1 MRILVTGAAGFVG
14 RNLIEKLAQLNFEIV
29 AIDNLNSTLY
39 SSKIKEFNF
48 NAIAKLE
55 GDQLW
60 AFRSSKPE
68 ESVKRETAWCMLQ
81 AIDGLRQELIKIM
94 DNGKI
99 AQNAIVKSQKN

>member
-1 MRILVTGAAGFVG
+1 VSTNEDQVNKG
-14 RNLIEKLAQLNFEIV
+14 RKAKQLLE
-29 AIDNLNSTLY
+29 DETLN
-39 SSKIKEFNF
+39 

-81 AIDGLRQELIKIM
+81 AIDGLRQELIKVM
-94 DNGKI
+94 DNGKV
-99 AQNAIVKSQKN
+99 AQNAISKSQKNLI

>member
-1 MRILVTGAAGFVG
+1 MTNEDQVNKG
-14 RNLIEKLAQLNFEIV
+14 RKAKQLLE
-29 AIDNLNSTLY
+29 DETLN
-39 SSKIKEFNF
+39 

-68 ESVKRETAWCMLQ
+68 ESARRETAWCMLQ

-99 AQNAIVKSQKN
+99 AQNAISKSQKP

>member
-1 MRILVTGAAGFVG
+1 VTNEDQVMKG
-14 RNLIEKLAQLNFEIV
+14 RKAKQLLE
-29 AIDNLNSTLY
+29 DETLNA
-39 SSKIKEFNF
+39 
-48 NAIAKLE
+48 AIAKLE

-81 AIDGLRQELIKIM
+81 AIDGLKQELTKIM

-99 AQNAIVKSQKN
+99 AQSAITKSQKNLI

>member
-1 MRILVTGAAGFVG
+1 MTNEDQVRKGRKAQQILEDET
-14 RNLIEKLAQLNFEIV
+14 LN
-29 AIDNLNSTLY
+29 T
-39 SSKIKEFNF
+39 
-48 NAIAKLE
+48 AIAKLE

-60 AFRSSKPE
+60 LFRSSKSE

-99 AQNAIVKSQKN
+99 AQNAISRSQKNLI

>member
-1 MRILVTGAAGFVG
+1 MTNDEQIRKGRKAQQILEDET
-14 RNLIEKLAQLNFEIV
+14 LN
-29 AIDNLNSTLY
+29 T
-39 SSKIKEFNF
+39 
-48 NAIAKLE
+48 AIAKLE

-68 ESVKRETAWCMLQ
+68 ESAKRETAWCMLQ

-99 AQNAIVKSQKN
+99 AQKSVDRTQKLI

>member
-1 MRILVTGAAGFVG
+1 VTNEDQVRKGKKAQQILEDET
-14 RNLIEKLAQLNFEIV
+14 LN
-29 AIDNLNSTLY
+29 T
-39 SSKIKEFNF
+39 
-48 NAIAKLE
+48 AIAKLE

-99 AQNAIVKSQKN
+99 AQNAISKLQKP

>member
-1 MRILVTGAAGFVG
+1 MTNEDQVRKGKKAQQILEDET
-14 RNLIEKLAQLNFEIV
+14 
-29 AIDNLNSTLY
+29 LNS
-39 SSKIKEFNF
+39 
-48 NAIAKLE
+48 AIAKLE

-99 AQNAIVKSQKN
+99 AQNAIGKSQKNLI

>member
-1 MRILVTGAAGFVG
+1 MTNEDQVNKG
-14 RNLIEKLAQLNFEIV
+14 RKAKQLLE
-29 AIDNLNSTLY
+29 DETLN
-39 SSKIKEFNF
+39 

-99 AQNAIVKSQKN
+99 AQNAISKLQKP

>member
-1 MRILVTGAAGFVG
+1 MTNEDQVNKG
-14 RNLIEKLAQLNFEIV
+14 RKAKQLLE
-29 AIDNLNSTLY
+29 DETLN
-39 SSKIKEFNF
+39 

-68 ESVKRETAWCMLQ
+68 ESARRETAWCMLQ

-99 AQNAIVKSQKN
+99 AQNAISKSQKS